1 MLNNFES
8 SDNKFYNILKYIH
21 LFFLSNIY
29 FGICNF
35 LLILTLIFF
44 EVNFYN
50 ILIFLVPII
59 FIAPSL
65 SALFYLFNKFI
76 YIDKDV
82 IITNEFFKGYKKNF
96 FSSLKVWI
104 PLLISIII
112 ITLDINIS
120 ILNKRF
126 LILIIPLSFLFIFN
140 VLIMLYSLILNSKY
154 EITFINNLKLSFYI
168 LIKKPFTALLNLII
182 IITCI
187 FILLYSKSLIS
198 LFIIG
203 ISAYL
208 ILKNLNKSFLIIENI
223 YINNRKEII

>member
-76 YIDKDV
+76 YIDKDL
-82 IITNEFFKGYKKNF
+82 IITNEFFTGYKKNF

-120 ILNKRF
+120 ILNKRL
-126 LILIIPLSFLFIFN
+126 LILIIPLSFIFIFN

>member
-21 LFFLSNIY
+21 IFFLSNIY

-35 LLILTLIFF
+35 LLIITLIFF

-76 YIDKDV
+76 YIDKDL

-96 FSSLKVWI
+96 FSSLKVWV
-104 PLLISIII
+104 PLLISLII
-112 ITLDINIS
+112 ITLDINII
-120 ILNKRF
+120 ILNKKF
-126 LILIIPLSFLFIFN
+126 LILSIPLSFLFIFN
-140 VLIMLYSLILNSKY
+140 VLIMIYSLIFNSKY

-168 LIKKPFTALLNLII
+168 LIKKPFIALLNLII
-182 IITCI
+182 IILCI
-187 FILLYSKSLIS
+187 FILLYSKSLLS

-208 ILKNLNKSFLIIENI
+208 ILKNLTKSFLIVENI
-223 YINNRKEII
+223 YINNRKE